1 MAGPD
6 PAIHRFPKK
15 LFSKTMDAWVKPAHD
30 EVQRAPMTTPLN
42 LGVIGLGRAFTL
54 MLPTFAA
61 DPRIALVAA
70 SDPRADARER
80 FAQEF
85 GAKVFDDAEALCADL
100 GVAAVYVASPH
111 QFHVEHVKLAAKHG
125 KHILVEKPMALRIE
139 DCRAM
144 IAAAKDA
151 SVKLM
156 VGHSHS
162 FDLPY
167 LRARA
172 MIRSGAYGRVRMIN
186 ALNFTDFLYR
196 PRRPEELD
204 TARGGGVVFSQA
216 AHQVDIV
223 RLLAGGKA
231 TSVRALTGNW
241 DAARNTEGAYTA
253 QIRFDDGS
261 FASLTYSGYAHFD
274 TDEFMGWCGELGQG
288 RDGGAS
294 YGRARANL
302 QRATSLA
309 DEIALKNARAYGA
322 SGSDAFRLD
331 GELAHNHFGLVVV
344 SCERADLRP
353 LPQGV
358 MVYGDKTRHLDELPS
373 PKIPRAEV
381 VDELHAAATSGTPPL
396 HSGEWGLA
404 TLEICLA
411 ILESARTGQEVTLRE
426 QI

>member
-1 MAGPD
+1 M
-6 PAIHRFPKK
+6 
-15 LFSKTMDAWVKPAHD
+15 
-30 EVQRAPMTTPLN
+30 EPLR

-54 MLPTFAA
+54 MLPTFVA
-61 DPRIALVAA
+61 DPRVTLTAA
-70 SDPRADARER
+70 SDPRTEARAR

-85 GAKVFDDAEALCADL
+85 NAKVFEDAEALCADPD
-100 GVAAVYVASPH
+100 VAAVYVASPH
-111 QFHVEHVKLAAKHG
+111 QFHVAHVKCAAKHR
-125 KHILVEKPMALRIE
+125 KHVMVEKPMALTVE
-139 DCRAM
+139 ECQQM

-151 SVKLM
+151 NIKLL

-204 TARGGGVVFSQA
+204 TAKGGGVVFSQA

-223 RLLAGGKA
+223 RLLAEARA
-231 TSVRALTGNW
+231 TSVRAFTGNW
-241 DAARNTEGAYTA
+241 DAARNTEGAYSA
-253 QIRFDDGS
+253 QIRFEDGS

-274 TDEFMGWCGELGQG
+274 TDEFMGWWGELGQG
-288 RDGGAS
+288 RDGEAS
-294 YGRARANL
+294 YGRARQNL
-302 QRATSLA
+302 QKATTVN
-309 DEIALKNARAYGA
+309 DEIAMKNARAYGP
-322 SGSDAFRLD
+322 SGRDAFRIG
-331 GELAHNHFGLVVV
+331 GEVAHNHFGLVVV
-344 SCERADLRP
+344 ACEHADLRP

-358 MVYGDKTRHLDELPS
+358 MVYDDDRKHLEEVPA
-373 PKIPRAEV
+373 PTIPRAEV
-381 VDELHAAATSGTPPL
+381 VDELYAAATLGAAPL

-411 ILESARTGQEVTLRE
+411 ILESARSGSEVRLSH

>member
-1 MAGPD
+1 MN
-6 PAIHRFPKK
+6 
-15 LFSKTMDAWVKPAHD
+15 
-30 EVQRAPMTTPLN
+30 QPLN

-61 DPRIALVAA
+61 DPRIRMVAA
-70 SDPRADARER
+70 SDPRLEARER

-85 GAKVFDDAEALCADL
+85 GAKVYDDAEALCADAD
-100 GVAAVYVASPH
+100 VKAVYVASPH
-111 QFHVEHVKLAAKHG
+111 QFHLAQVKCAAKHG
-125 KHILVEKPMALRIE
+125 KHVLVEKPMALSVD
-139 DCRAM
+139 DCREM
-144 IAAAKDA
+144 IAAADEA
-151 SVKLM
+151 NIKLL

-172 MIRSGAYGRVRMIN
+172 MIRSGAYGHVRMIN

-204 TARGGGVVFSQA
+204 TAQGGGVVFSQA

-223 RLLAGGKA
+223 RLLAGAKA
-231 TSVRALTGNW
+231 TSVRAFTGNW
-241 DAARNTEGAYTA
+241 DAARNTEGAYSA
-253 QIRFDDGS
+253 QIRFEGGS

-274 TDEFMGWCGELGQG
+274 TDEFLGWRGELGQG
-288 RDGGAS
+288 RDAEAS
-294 YGRARANL
+294 YGRARLNL
-302 QRATSLA
+302 QKAITPA
-309 DEIALKNARAYGA
+309 DEIAMKNARAYGTA
-322 SGSDAFRLD
+322 GRDAFRID
-331 GELAHNHFGLVVV
+331 GELSHNHFGFVVA

-358 MVYGDKTRHLDELPS
+358 MVYGDRSRHLDEIPP
-373 PKIPRAEV
+373 PKIPRSEV
-381 VDELHAAATSGTPPL
+381 VDELYDAAMSGTPPL

-411 ILESARTGQEVTLRE
+411 MLEAAKTGREAELRH
-426 QI
+426 QV